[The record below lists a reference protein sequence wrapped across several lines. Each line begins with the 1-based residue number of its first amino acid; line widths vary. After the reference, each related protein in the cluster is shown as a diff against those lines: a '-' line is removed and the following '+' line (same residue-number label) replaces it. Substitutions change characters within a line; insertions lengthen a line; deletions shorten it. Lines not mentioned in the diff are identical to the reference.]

1 MEKLKFKSNWFAE
14 FNIVNKSILK
24 NWINIIK
31 TENSVKNTVNIKRN
45 NIIWKNHYI
54 ETSYL

>member
-1 MEKLKFKSNWFAE
+1 MEKLKFKSNWIAE